1 MNLPNKLTVIR
12 FFMIPLCMACIL
24 FPIGEADILWR
35 LLAAA
40 VFGIASLTDYIDGHI
55 ARKYGLIT
63 DLGKF
68 LDPLADKLL
77 VFGVFIALTVKYQSD
92 PVFSVVFVWV
102 IFIVILREYTVTSLR
117 MICAQK
123 AGAVLAARWLGKC
136 KTVSQM
142 VCIFILL
149 LEDLFPFGSYHILS
163 YVSLAVVVV
172 LTVWSGLDYLHL
184 YLPLLDRE
192 A

>member
-1 MNLPNKLTVIR
+1 MNLPNKLTLLR
-12 FFMIPLCMACIL
+12 FFMIPVCMAFIL
-24 FPIGEADILWR
+24 FPIGNGDILWR

-40 VFGIASLTDYIDGHI
+40 MFGAASLTDCIDGRI

-77 VFGVFIALTVKYQSD
+77 VFGVMIALTVKYAAD
-92 PVFSVVFVWV
+92 PIFGVVFAWV
-102 IFIVILREYTVTSLR
+102 IFIVILREFTVTSLR

-142 VCIFILL
+142 ICIFVLL
-149 LEDLFPFGSYHILS
+149 LEDLLPFGSYHILS
-163 YVSLAVVVV
+163 YVSLAAVVV
-172 LTVWSGLDYLHL
+172 LTVWSGIDYLRL
-184 YLPLLDRE
+184 YLPLLGRRS
-192 A
+192 